1 MLARTNLATAQT
13 TNCPKTHD
21 AAIMAFT
28 AAALIGLT
36 AILGT
41 VESDRQS
48 IRIRCLRSSPALDQ
62 NGHCGGPRWR
72 PPPF

>member
-1 MLARTNLATAQT
+1 MLARTNLATAKT

-41 VESDRQS
+41 IGIGPPVDQDQVPS
-48 IRIRCLRSSPALDQ
+48 IFA
-62 NGHCGGPRWR
+62 GP
-72 PPPF
+72 